1 MIDVGTDPGEREAKE
16 SGEVSTPSRQPPAEV
31 AIPPCWRIVR
41 PGHGEEGGGV
51 RVVLAP
57 GPGFG
62 SGTHESTQ
70 LCLQAIAAIA
80 RQFGRPF
87 RMLDFGSGSGILS
100 LGAAK
105 LGGTATGVEID
116 PRAIEHAEE
125 NARRNDV
132 SEQVQFAHTLEGA
145 PGPFDL
151 VVANILRSV
160 LLAFAGDLAARL
172 DPAGTLVLAGLV
184 STDVP
189 EVAARY
195 TPLLGRGAPEIYQL
209 GEWRALLWRP
219 ATPPP

>member
-1 MIDVGTDPGEREAKE
+1 MASKE
-16 SGEVSTPSRQPPAEV
+16 PPAEIV
-31 AIPPCWRIVR
+31 IPPCWRIVR
-41 PGHGEEGGGV
+41 PGHGEGGDGV

-62 SGTHESTQ
+62 SGAHESTQ

-80 RQFGRPF
+80 RRLGRPF
-87 RMLDFGSGSGILS
+87 RVLDFGSGSGILS
-100 LGAAK
+100 IGAAK
-105 LGGTATGVEID
+105 LGATATGVEID
-116 PRAIEHAEE
+116 PRAVEHAGE
-125 NARRNDV
+125 NARHNDV
-132 SEQVQFAHTLEGA
+132 SDRVHFTRTLEGA

-160 LLAFAGDLAARL
+160 LLAFAGELAARL

-195 TPLLGRGAPEIYQL
+195 TPLLARGAPEIYQL
-209 GEWRALLWRP
+209 AEWRALLWRP
-219 ATPPP
+219 PPSPPQRT